1 MHHPVLNSRGHEM
14 AATYFI
20 SRKNKMMGRFD
31 STDKIKELL
40 ESNSTWPA
48 DTYNI
53 VEKSDDLAAGYK
65 DAHWGIAI
73 KHEDGTVRLV
83 RGGHA

>member
-1 MHHPVLNSRGHEM
+1 V

-20 SRKNKMMGRFD
+20 SRKNKTMGRFD
-31 STDKIKELL
+31 STAKIKELL
-40 ESNSTWPA
+40 ESNTTWPA

-73 KHEDGTVRLV
+73 KHENGSVQLV
-83 RGGHA
+83 RGGHS

>member
-1 MHHPVLNSRGHEM
+1 M

-20 SRKNKMMGRFD
+20 SRKNKMMGRF
-31 STDKIKELL
+31 
-40 ESNSTWPA
+40 NSHGKDQRITRKQHDLA
-48 DTYNI
+48 GGHLQL

-65 DAHWGIAI
+65 DAHLGIAI
-73 KHEDGTVRLV
+73 KHQDGSVRLV